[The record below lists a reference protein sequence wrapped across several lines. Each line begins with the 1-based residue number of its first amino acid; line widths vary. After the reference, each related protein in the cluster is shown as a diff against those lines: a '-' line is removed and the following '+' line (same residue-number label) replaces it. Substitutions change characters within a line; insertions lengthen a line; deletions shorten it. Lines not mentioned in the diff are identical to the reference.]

1 MKPSVRQLECLVA
14 VADARHF
21 GRAAKR
27 CHVTQPALSTQI
39 ALAEKGLGLRIFERG
54 RGGVLVTPAGEAVI
68 ARARA
73 VLQDLDALIETAHAV
88 REPLSGRLRLGVIPT
103 VAPYLLPR
111 ALPAV
116 RERHPR
122 LVLELREDKTNVLLD
137 LLAAGDLDLLLLA
150 LPVSG
155 AHLESLRLFDEPF
168 LLVAPAGHRLTRGR
182 SATISEA
189 QLAGEDVLLLA
200 EGHCLRDQALRVCT
214 SAGAHGSGRVQATS
228 LGTLLQMVAN
238 GLGVSLIPE
247 SAVDVELRGASGLEV
262 RRLRRPAP
270 GRTIGLVWRTN
281 SPRAAEFAQLG
292 ELLAAPSRGRRAYT
306 PAA

>member
-14 VADARHF
+14 VADLRHF

-27 CHVTQPALSTQI
+27 CHVTQPALSAQI
-39 ALAEKGLGLRIFERG
+39 ALAEKGLGVRIFERG
-54 RGGVLVTPAGEAVI
+54 RGRVLVTPAGEAVI

-73 VLQDLDALIETAHAV
+73 VLQDLDALVETAQAV

-122 LVLELREDKTNVLLD
+122 LALELREDKTQVLLD
-137 LLAAGDLDLLLLA
+137 LLGAGELDLLLLA
-150 LPVSG
+150 LPVAG
-155 AHLESLRLFDEPF
+155 ARLESLRLFDEPF
-168 LLVAPAGHRLTRGR
+168 LLVAPTGHRLARGR
-182 SATISEA
+182 TASISEA

-200 EGHCLRDQALRVCT
+200 EGHCLRDQALRVCS
-214 SAGAHGSGRVQATS
+214 SAGAHASGRVQATS

-238 GLGVSLIPE
+238 GLGVTLVPE
-247 SAVDVELRGASGLEV
+247 SAVAVELRGALGLEV
-262 RRLRRPAP
+262 RKLRRPAP
-270 GRTIGLVWRTN
+270 GRTIGLVWRAH

-292 ELLAAPSRGRRAYT
+292 ELLAAPARRPRAYT